1 MSANPVGNTAD
12 LNHDGEVDLGDWSL
26 WSDDWLAE
34 RVLLDS
40 DLDRDND
47 VDPNDLGLFM
57 NEWLW
62 RLE

>member
-1 MSANPVGNTAD
+1 
-12 LNHDGEVDLGDWSL
+12 
-26 WSDDWLAE
+26 
-34 RVLLDS
+34 VLLDS